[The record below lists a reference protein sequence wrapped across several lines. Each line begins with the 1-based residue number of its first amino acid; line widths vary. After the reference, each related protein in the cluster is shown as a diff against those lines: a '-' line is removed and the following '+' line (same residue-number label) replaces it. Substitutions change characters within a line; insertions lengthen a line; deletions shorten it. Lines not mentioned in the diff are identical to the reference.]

1 MFAFLN
7 QDKQSQVKNG
17 TRIKDFIK
25 NFSGVVESND
35 VVERLKNKYDLKD
48 AQDLIKFKRFMY
60 DCVDKFH
67 QQKFVKSKN
76 CKSIALWLFNKT

>member
-7 QDKQSQVKNG
+7 QDKESRVKNG

-25 NFSGVVESND
+25 NFSTVVESNN
-35 VVERLKNKYDLKD
+35 VEERLKSKYDLKEVK
-48 AQDLIKFKRFMY
+48 DLIKFKKFMY

-67 QQKFVKSKN
+67 Q
-76 CKSIALWLFNKT
+76 